1 MFSTSIKLPCLS
13 TAKSQTHFF
22 LLLFFLTVH
31 ITIHFC
37 HSFLPYAVE
46 PSPLPQPKV
55 SVQMEEGRGEST
67 GADMHQERVKS
78 HNPTSRRFTI
88 IVLSTLFSVIGIIA
102 LSFGALLGT
111 GFYRSKM
118 RDQYL

>member
-1 MFSTSIKLPCLS
+1 MSNS
-13 TAKSQTHFF
+13 FF
-22 LLLFFLTVH
+22 LFCCFFVFVFSHSSYNHTLLPF
-31 ITIHFC
+31 
-37 HSFLPYAVE
+37 FLPYAVE
-46 PSPLPQPKV
+46 PSPPPQPKV

-67 GADMHQERVKS
+67 GADMHQEWVKS

-88 IVLSTLFSVIGIIA
+88 IVLSTLFSVIGVIA